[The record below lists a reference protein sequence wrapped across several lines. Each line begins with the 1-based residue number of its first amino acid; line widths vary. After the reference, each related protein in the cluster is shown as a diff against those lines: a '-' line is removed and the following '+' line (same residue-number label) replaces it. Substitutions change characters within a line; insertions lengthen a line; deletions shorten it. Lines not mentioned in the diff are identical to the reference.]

1 MLRFY
6 NEMFLQRKNL
16 SKRHLYKTTM
26 SNPNDTTYYF
36 DQEEV
41 KNHIKIMKWTGVIGI
56 ILVSLSTPLYILAS
70 MEWSNNYP
78 FDYDMEVNQTACS
91 YLKQFDLKDNVILSV
106 CNRDGE
112 IMLDIRLFLNQ
123 TATIR
128 GIPLNLRQWN
138 VLQGVYNSVNRAI
151 EIGKHM

>member
-1 MLRFY
+1 
-6 NEMFLQRKNL
+6 
-16 SKRHLYKTTM
+16 M
-26 SNPNDTTYYF
+26 SNPNDKTYYF

-41 KNHIKIMKWTGVIGI
+41 KCHIKIMEWTGVIGI

-70 MEWSNNYP
+70 MEWLNNYP
-78 FDYDMEVNQTACS
+78 FDYVMEVNQTACS

-106 CNRDGE
+106 CNREGE
-112 IMLDIRLFLNQ
+112 IMLDIRLFLHQ

-138 VLQGVYNSVNRAI
+138 VLQGVSNSVNRAI
-151 EIGKHM
+151 GKGKHM

>member
-1 MLRFY
+1 M
-6 NEMFLQRKNL
+6 
-16 SKRHLYKTTM
+16 
-26 SNPNDTTYYF
+26 TYYF

-41 KNHIKIMKWTGVIGI
+41 KCHIKIMEWTGVIGI
-56 ILVSLSTPLYILAS
+56 IFISLSTPLYILAS
-70 MEWSNNYP
+70 MEWSNNNP
-78 FDYDMEVNQTACS
+78 FDYVMEVNQTACS

-138 VLQGVYNSVNRAI
+138 VLQGVSKSVNRAI
-151 EIGKHM
+151 KKENTC

>member
-1 MLRFY
+1 
-6 NEMFLQRKNL
+6 
-16 SKRHLYKTTM
+16 M
-26 SNPNDTTYYF
+26 SNPNDTAYYF

-41 KNHIKIMKWTGVIGI
+41 KCHIKIMKSTGVIGI
-56 ILVSLSTPLYILAS
+56 ILVSLSTSLYILAS

-78 FDYDMEVNQTACS
+78 FDYVMEVNQTACS

-112 IMLDIRLFLNQ
+112 IILDIRLFLNQ

-128 GIPLNLRQWN
+128 GIPLNLKQWN
-138 VLQGVYNSVNRAI
+138 VLQGVSNSVNRAI

>member
-1 MLRFY
+1 
-6 NEMFLQRKNL
+6 
-16 SKRHLYKTTM
+16 M

-41 KNHIKIMKWTGVIGI
+41 KCHIKIMKWTGVIGI
-56 ILVSLSTPLYILAS
+56 ILVSLSTLLYILAS

-78 FDYDMEVNQTACS
+78 FDYVMEVNQTACS
-91 YLKQFDLKDNVILSV
+91 YLKRFDLKDNVILLV

-112 IMLDIRLFLNQ
+112 IMLDICLFLNQ

-128 GIPLNLRQWN
+128 GIALNLRQWN

>member
-1 MLRFY
+1 
-6 NEMFLQRKNL
+6 
-16 SKRHLYKTTM
+16 M
-26 SNPNDTTYYF
+26 SNPKDTSYYF

-41 KNHIKIMKWTGVIGI
+41 KCHIKIMKWTGVIGI

-78 FDYDMEVNQTACS
+78 FDYVMEVNQAACS
-91 YLKQFDLKDNVILSV
+91 YLKHLDLKDNVILSV

-128 GIPLNLRQWN
+128 GIPLNLRQRN
-138 VLQGVYNSVNRAI
+138 VLQGVSNSVNRAI
-151 EIGKHM
+151 EKKENTCKNQ

>member
-1 MLRFY
+1 
-6 NEMFLQRKNL
+6 
-16 SKRHLYKTTM
+16 M
-26 SNPNDTTYYF
+26 SNPNDATYYF

-41 KNHIKIMKWTGVIGI
+41 ECHIKIIKWTGVIGI
-56 ILVSLSTPLYILAS
+56 ILVSLSTPLHILAS

-78 FDYDMEVNQTACS
+78 FDYVMEVNQTACS

-112 IMLDIRLFLNQ
+112 IMLDISLFLYQ

-128 GIPLNLRQWN
+128 GIPLNLRQWDMEHSTTSI
-138 VLQGVYNSVNRAI
+138 Q
-151 EIGKHM
+151 

>member
-1 MLRFY
+1 
-6 NEMFLQRKNL
+6 
-16 SKRHLYKTTM
+16 M
-26 SNPNDTTYYF
+26 SNPNDKTYHF

-41 KNHIKIMKWTGVIGI
+41 KCHIKIMKWTGVIGI

-78 FDYDMEVNQTACS
+78 FDYVMEVNQTACS

-123 TATIR
+123 TATIP

-138 VLQGVYNSVNRAI
+138 VLQGVSNSVNRAI
-151 EIGKHM
+151 EKGNTCKNTCKNQ

>member
-1 MLRFY
+1 
-6 NEMFLQRKNL
+6 
-16 SKRHLYKTTM
+16 M
-26 SNPNDTTYYF
+26 SNPSDTTYYF

-41 KNHIKIMKWTGVIGI
+41 KCHIKIMKWTGVIGI
-56 ILVSLSTPLYILAS
+56 ILVSLSTPLCILAS
-70 MEWSNNYP
+70 MKWSNNYS
-78 FDYDMEVNQTACS
+78 FDYVMEVNQTACS
-91 YLKQFDLKDNVILSV
+91 YLKRFDLKDNVILSV

-123 TATIR
+123 TATIH

-138 VLQGVYNSVNRAI
+138 VLQGVSNSVNRAI

>member
-1 MLRFY
+1 
-6 NEMFLQRKNL
+6 
-16 SKRHLYKTTM
+16 M
-26 SNPNDTTYYF
+26 SNQNDRTYYF

-41 KNHIKIMKWTGVIGI
+41 KCHIKIMKWTGVIVI
-56 ILVSLSTPLYILAS
+56 ILVSLSTPLFILAS

-78 FDYDMEVNQTACS
+78 FDNVMEVNHAACS

-112 IMLDIRLFLNQ
+112 IKLDIRLFLNQ

-138 VLQGVYNSVNRAI
+138 VLQGVSNSVNRAI
-151 EIGKHM
+151 EKGKHM

>member
-1 MLRFY
+1 
-6 NEMFLQRKNL
+6 
-16 SKRHLYKTTM
+16 M

-41 KNHIKIMKWTGVIGI
+41 KCHIKIMEWTGVIGI

-70 MEWSNNYP
+70 MEWLNNYP
-78 FDYDMEVNQTACS
+78 FDYVMEVNQTACS

-112 IMLDIRLFLNQ
+112 IMLDIRHFLNQ
-123 TATIR
+123 TATIC

-138 VLQGVYNSVNRAI
+138 VLQGVSNSVNRAI
-151 EIGKHM
+151 EKGKHM

>member
-1 MLRFY
+1 
-6 NEMFLQRKNL
+6 
-16 SKRHLYKTTM
+16 M

-41 KNHIKIMKWTGVIGI
+41 KCHIKIIKWTGVIGI

-78 FDYDMEVNQTACS
+78 FYYVMEVNLTACS
-91 YLKQFDLKDNVILSV
+91 YMKQFDLKDNVILSV

-112 IMLDIRLFLNQ
+112 IILDIRLFLKQ

-138 VLQGVYNSVNRAI
+138 VLQGVSNSVNRAI
-151 EIGKHM
+151 EKGKHM